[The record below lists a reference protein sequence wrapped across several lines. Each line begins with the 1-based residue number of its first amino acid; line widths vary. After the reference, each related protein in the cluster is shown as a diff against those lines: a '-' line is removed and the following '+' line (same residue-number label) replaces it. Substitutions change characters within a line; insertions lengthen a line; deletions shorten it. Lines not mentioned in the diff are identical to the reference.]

1 MARVEKETSINFNKF
16 DDFANVYTTQ
26 IKIINRLN
34 KLSSKYP
41 EYCKKEADYFYQ
53 VDKSLITFKN
63 PRIIDK
69 KTRLKLISNL
79 KNKSL

>member
-34 KLSSKYP
+34 KLSLIA
-41 EYCKKEADYFYQ
+41 KKR
-53 VDKSLITFKN
+53 LIIF
-63 PRIIDK
+63 I
-69 KTRLKLISNL
+69 KLISL
-79 KNKSL
+79 